1 MATPRQQPFQVM
13 KMTMVN
19 DTMKEVNDL
28 TDEIYEGLADG
39 ISEDTIE
46 AIDKLQVVLKNIKE
60 ELGEE

>member
-28 TDEIYEGLADG
+28 TDEMYEGLADG